1 MPRSSPAKFR
11 SRSSRPGK
19 RAVRIAYI
27 MWGVLGIL
35 VLTLGVLLGVT
46 YVKEPLADHPDG
58 QTNGSEEQD
67 AQAKIEV
74 ERLREELR
82 KVAQAAKD
90 KQVDRQEAKRKV
102 TEEVARQE
110 AKRKAAEEVARQEA
124 KRKAAEEVARKN
136 AERMAKAAERKAAEL
151 LREELRK
158 EADRNEAERKKLAA
172 AELEA
177 RTWRKSDIYKLA
189 VLIDELPETKASIN
203 IKRLC
208 YRAMDRKTTETSGT
222 KYYVMKAAAE
232 ACLAAYNEIV
242 PKDKQKTL
250 LDLKK

>member
-102 TEEVARQE
+102 T
-110 AKRKAAEEVARQEA
+110 EEVARQEA